1 MAARYF
7 HILDPKSVKI
17 SRNSIRRKREKARN
31 AVWLRIRQSFRP
43 SVPLTVHAD
52 GMKVRDLPKRTFKG
66 RTSAS
71 DCDRCAEFDVD
82 FTLSWSLSSIKR
94 KGVDQMFGAHIIE
107 SSSGECQSKKIDKN
121 LDDWK
126 SAEKVSAF
134 RTDTTSS
141 NTGNRVGAVV
151 KLEAAPGRK
160 LLCLA
165 CRHHALEIIHKHYL
179 KPWWKSLA
187 ALIWGAVFKV

>member
-52 GMKVRDLPKRTFKG
+52 G
-66 RTSAS
+66 
-71 DCDRCAEFDVD
+71 
-82 FTLSWSLSSIKR
+82 